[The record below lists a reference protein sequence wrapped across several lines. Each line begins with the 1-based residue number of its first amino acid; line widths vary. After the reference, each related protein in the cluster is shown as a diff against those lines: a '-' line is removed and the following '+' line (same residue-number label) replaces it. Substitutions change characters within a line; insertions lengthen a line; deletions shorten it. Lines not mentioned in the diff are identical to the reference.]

1 MENRFD
7 KCSHTAIGIDH
18 HLSIIVVVV
27 NIALFLIDIYLEAFI
42 LFFIEV
48 GTTHVEG
55 NFGVT
60 VGRYI

>member
-55 NFGVT
+55 DLGVT